1 MSQSLKERNK
11 VRQRFGF
18 EPLTAAEYK
27 LEQKGLKQTYHNP
40 NTGTFEFSP
49 KPISNAKTQ
58 LVTAD
63 TLEEAVNKLE

>member
-1 MSQSLKERNK
+1 MRDLKERNK

-18 EPLTAAEYK
+18 EPLTETEYK

-40 NTGTFEFSP
+40 NTGTFEFSATP
-49 KPISNAKTQ
+49 FSKAKTQ

-63 TLEEAVNKLE
+63 SFEEAVDKLE